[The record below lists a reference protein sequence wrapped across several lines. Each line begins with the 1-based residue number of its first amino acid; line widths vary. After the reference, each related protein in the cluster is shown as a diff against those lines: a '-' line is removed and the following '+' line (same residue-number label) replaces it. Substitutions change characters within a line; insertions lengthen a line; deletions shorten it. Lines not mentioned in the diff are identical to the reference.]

1 MSPIH
6 WARQILVNM
15 HGTHACAHNVFF
27 AFLVRAECMRQRNEV
42 AIKLGIISLLL
53 SLSYHLLNLQER
65 VIIGF

>member
-42 AIKLGIISLLL
+42 AIKLGIISL
-53 SLSYHLLNLQER
+53 SSRRLLNLQER
-65 VIIGF
+65 LIVGF